1 MERTLW
7 AYNPSQMEE
16 LIKEQVTES
25 TTKQEELSIEPPM
38 KEEIRRAIRKLKN
51 NKAPG
56 IDNIP
61 GELIKYGGE
70 VLLSRLDDLFS
81 KIWEMEQMDW
91 WASVLHPIYKKR
103 DKSVCENYH
112 GISLLSVSYK
122 IFSSVIKERL
132 ELHAERILGE
142 YQAGFKRGIG

>member
-1 MERTLW
+1 
-7 AYNPSQMEE
+7 MEE
-16 LIKEQVTES
+16 LTKEQVTES
-25 TTKQEELSIEPPM
+25 TTKQEELSIEPPT

-61 GELIKYGGE
+61 GELIKYEGE

-103 DKSVCENYH
+103 DKCV
-112 GISLLSVSYK
+112 
-122 IFSSVIKERL
+122 
-132 ELHAERILGE
+132 
-142 YQAGFKRGIG
+142 